1 MEDQPKRLVSAKSL
15 SFGDAIAIVRKRA
28 ELMQGAVLNLE
39 TQMAAIIG
47 LSSDKISSICENINN
62 NNGCVS
68 VANYNSE
75 LQRSYFRGYNTAQLL
90 LKLSIK
96 ENNRNGL
103 YDSLIGENFINGEG
117 FFFVPSSI
125 NKNVNSSSQILEF
138 NGTSFLSKG
147 LFHSDSLHNTSL
159 ENQ

>member
-1 MEDQPKRLVSAKSL
+1 MPKLKACLAYFNSLRSFSA
-15 SFGDAIAIVRKRA
+15 SFI
-28 ELMQGAVLNLE
+28 E
-39 TQMAAIIG
+39 
-47 LSSDKISSICENINN
+47 
-62 NNGCVS
+62 
-68 VANYNSE
+68 
-75 LQRSYFRGYNTAQLL
+75 
-90 LKLSIK
+90 LSIK

-125 NKNVNSSSQILEF
+125 NKNVNSASQILEF